1 MKNPN
6 DYQKKFVFSFMDFA
20 FALYTDFC
28 TDENRLCTGQE
39 RIFTAMEKEDGRLQA
54 VPASSSTVWH
64 PLKYISLR
72 AFSSEK
78 VK

>member
-1 MKNPN
+1 MIIRKSLFFLSWILPLP
-6 DYQKKFVFSFMDFA
+6 FMP
-20 FALYTDFC
+20 DFC

-39 RIFTAMEKEDGRLQA
+39 RVFTAMEKEDGRLQA